1 MKSTRD
7 RILQT
12 LLNHPRATI
21 AEMAEAVGINA
32 ISVRHHLTSLE
43 ADGLVTA
50 EEERHGVGRPRLVYF
65 LTAKGNEIFPTNYLG
80 LTNRLL
86 DQLKETIPANIVNKL
101 FEDIAID
108 LAKKYAPQDSISTLE
123 SRLEYTRQ
131 VLSEEGFTLEWERQ
145 GDQYTVH
152 AVTCPYHYISQA
164 HPEVC
169 AIDRTLISKILAVP
183 AEQIQCTHEGDNHC
197 VFCLNTSSEA

>member
-21 AEMAEAVGINA
+21 AEMADAVGINA

-50 EEERHGVGRPRLVYF
+50 DEERHGVGRPRLVYF
-65 LTAKGNEIFPTNYLG
+65 LTDKGNETFPTNYLG

-86 DQLKETIPANIVNKL
+86 DQLKETVPPNIINKL
-101 FEDIAID
+101 FEDIALD
-108 LAKKYAPQDSISTLE
+108 LARKYAPQDQTLTLE
-123 SRLEYTRQ
+123 KRLDYIRQ
-131 VLSEEGFTLEWERQ
+131 VLAQEGFTLEWEHK

-152 AVTCPYHYISQA
+152 AITCPYHYISQA
-164 HPEVC
+164 HPEIC

-183 AEQIQCTHEGDNHC
+183 AERIQCTLEGDTHC
-197 VFCLNTSSEA
+197 VFCLDVKKEA